1 MDEDN
6 KDYHEKLITRESLRH
21 TQERLETAE
30 EIPENVRFTAFL
42 RGVYSEFLG
51 TFIFLLPIF
60 GVLAN
65 ASQQHWDGQ
74 FTLLAAAFTT
84 GMQAV
89 AAVFCFS
96 SLSGAQLNP
105 AITIALWMVSKVSN
119 RKMIC
124 FILAQLCASVLAMA
138 CIYGSF
144 PGVSKEILDAI
155 AVQAPDNATLGNIFF
170 TEFLVS
176 FLLTFVCFAI
186 AFEEA
191 SSAKP
196 STMSLK
202 AVEDTDTVI
211 MYSSTPQSKAGFA
224 PFAIGFTLIAI
235 VFYGGGSGVGLNPAR
250 MFGPALFAN
259 VWDDFYMYLI
269 GQILGSVTAAL
280 VVTYG
285 PQSSHRPPPL
295 IHNFNVVP
303 KEVTKTL
310 SYIGNS
316 IRDVTHT
323 NTPKK

>member
-1 MDEDN
+1 MAEDD
-6 KDYHEKLITRESLRH
+6 KQFREKLITRESI
-21 TQERLETAE
+21 RLTEQGIPGE
-30 EIPENVRFTAFL
+30 EEHPNVRFNAFL

-60 GVLAN
+60 GCLAN
-65 ASQQHWDGQ
+65 AHQSKWDPA
-74 FTLLAAAFTT
+74 FTLMAAAFIT

-89 AAVFCFS
+89 ATIFCFS

-105 AITIALWMVSKVSN
+105 AITFALWLVSKVSN
-119 RKMIC
+119 RKLVC
-124 FILAQLCASVLAMA
+124 FILAQLLASILAMG
-138 CIYGSF
+138 CVYGSF
-144 PGVSKEILDAI
+144 PGVNKDTLDSI
-155 AVQAPDNATLGNIFF
+155 AVQPPSNATLGNIFF
-170 TEFLVS
+170 TEYLMS

-191 SSAKP
+191 QSAQP
-196 STMSLK
+196 SAMSLK

-259 VWDDFYMYLI
+259 VWDDFHIYLL
-269 GQILGSVTAAL
+269 GQVLGAATAAL
-280 VVTYG
+280 IVTYG

-295 IHNFNVVP
+295 IHNLNVVP

-310 SYIGNS
+310 SYIGNT
-316 IRDVTHT
+316 IRDAATGHH
-323 NTPKK
+323 NP